1 MLSRTAVLMPGDFEV
16 SNPMIII
23 NVYEPLLLCRSKN
36 NLIQC
41 ITEPPVTSFMG
52 HLLLKYNL
60 YTHAVAMGYN
70 SMLKHSVA
78 CRALIVLHTMPLMD
92 LSACI

>member
-1 MLSRTAVLMPGDFEV
+1 MPGDFEV

-23 NVYEPLLLCRSKN
+23 DVYEPLLLCRSKN

-41 ITEPPVTSFMG
+41 ITELLVTSFMG

-60 YTHAVAMGYN
+60 YTHAVAMV
-70 SMLKHSVA
+70 KHSV
-78 CRALIVLHTMPLMD
+78 LIILLHTMPLMHAFK
-92 LSACI
+92 S